1 LRILNNPFELKT
13 NQVILISEKGEKKG
27 KISINEAFKV
37 ADEKGLNVALVSEK
51 SDPPIVKLLDWGK
64 YLYEKRKNEKK
75 AKAKQKS
82 LEMKEIRLSS
92 NIDEHDFEFK
102 RRRAEKFLEKG
113 HALKLSLKLKGREH
127 QFVEKSIEVLVDFS
141 RKLSH
146 ISTVE
151 QTPQRTGGMIVSI
164 LRPKK
169 NSDKKENSGKK

>member
-1 LRILNNPFELKT
+1 MRILNNPFELRSNRVT
-13 NQVILISEKGEKKG
+13 LISEKGEKKG
-27 KISINEAFKV
+27 DISTQEAFKM
-37 ADEKGLNVALVSEK
+37 ADAKGLNVALVSEK

-64 YLYEKRKNEKK
+64 YLYEKRKGEKK

-82 LEMKEIRLSS
+82 LEMKEMRLSS

-127 QFVEKSIEVLVDFS
+127 QFVEKSIAVLVDFS

-146 ISTVE
+146 LSTIE

-164 LRPKK
+164 LRPK
-169 NSDKKENSGKK
+169 SKKLTENK